1 MDILIIFI
9 ALGLLMYTA
18 YKGHSVII
26 FAPLCALLAVAFIA
40 PSQILPFYSN
50 IFMVKMVEFVK
61 NYFPVFLLGA
71 IFGKLVE
78 MSGVAESIA
87 NTIIKLIGEKRTM
100 LSIVLL
106 CAILTYSGVSLF
118 VVSFAVYPFAKK
130 LFMVADIPKRLIP
143 ATITLGA
150 ISFTMDAL
158 PGTPQIQNV
167 IPTTYFGTTL
177 YAAPI
182 LGLIGS
188 VYVLVV
194 GMLYLENRARKYKA
208 QGEGYFDSE
217 KSEAER
223 AAFEQLKQEELLEE
237 ESTMRKVMAFAP
249 LVLVGVSNK
258 LFTTFIPKWYPT
270 GFDFGD
276 IGLAQFGVIEIQTV
290 LGVWS
295 VILALLLGIIAT
307 ILYNPSILSEIKD
320 GVNSS
325 VGGALLASMNT
336 GSEYGFGGV
345 IAALPGFA
353 IIQTG
358 LGNTFSNPLANA
370 AVSTNVL
377 AGITGSASGGMSI
390 ALSAMGD
397 KFILM
402 ANEANIP
409 LPVVH
414 RVVSMASGGM
424 DTLPHNGAIIT
435 LLSVTGLT
443 HKQAYKDIFG
453 ITLLKT
459 TGVIVVIGVY
469 YLTGW
474 V

>member
-1 MDILIIFI
+1 MEIIIILL
-9 ALGLLMYTA
+9 ALGLLMFAA

-26 FAPLCALLAVAFIA
+26 FAPLCALLAVAFISPA
-40 PSQILPFYSN
+40 QILPFYSN

-87 NTIIKLIGEKRTM
+87 NTIIKVIGAKRTI

-130 LFMVADIPKRLIP
+130 LFMAADIPKRLIP
-143 ATITLGA
+143 GTITLGA

-167 IPTTYFGTTL
+167 IPTSYFNTTL

-182 LGLIGS
+182 LGIIGS
-188 VYVLVV
+188 VYVLIV
-194 GMLYLENRARKYKA
+194 GMLYLERQAKKYHKN
-208 QGEGYFDSE
+208 GEGYFDSE
-217 KSEAER
+217 RDEQEKAKGIESIEVENESLGR
-223 AAFEQLKQEELLEE
+223 RIAAFI
-237 ESTMRKVMAFAP
+237 P

-258 LFTTFIPKWYPT
+258 VFTTYLPRWYPE
-270 GFDFGD
+270 GFDFET
-276 IGLAQFGVIEIQTV
+276 IGLAQFGTVEIQSV

-307 ILYNPSILSEIKD
+307 ILYKPSILSDIKN
-320 GVNSS
+320 GVNQSI
-325 VGGALLASMNT
+325 GGALLAAMNT
-336 GSEYGFGGV
+336 GSEYGFGGI

-353 IIQTG
+353 IIQAG
-358 LGNTFSNPLANA
+358 LGSAFTNPLVNG

-397 KFILM
+397 KFIQN
-402 ANEANIP
+402 ANDAGIP
-409 LPVVH
+409 LEVMH

>member
-1 MDILIIFI
+1 MDIIII
-9 ALGLLMYTA
+9 LVALGLLMFAA

-26 FAPLCALLAVAFIA
+26 FAPLCALLAVAFISPA
-40 PSQILPFYSN
+40 QILPFYSN

-87 NTIIKLIGEKRTM
+87 NTIIKVIGAKRTI

-130 LFMVADIPKRLIP
+130 LFMAADIPKRLIP
-143 ATITLGA
+143 GTITLGA

-167 IPTTYFGTTL
+167 IPTIYFNTTL

-188 VYVLVV
+188 AYVLVV
-194 GMLYLENRARKYKA
+194 GMLYLERQAKKYRRN
-208 QGEGYFDSE
+208 GEGYFASE
-217 KSEAER
+217 RDEKETFNSATDLGKER
-223 AAFEQLKQEELLEE
+223 LESTGRRLAAF
-237 ESTMRKVMAFAP
+237 VP
-249 LVLVGVSNK
+249 LVLVGISNK
-258 LFTTFIPKWYPT
+258 LFTSYLPRWYPN
-270 GFDFGD
+270 GFDFET
-276 IGLAQFGVIEIQTV
+276 IGLGQFGVVEIQSV

-307 ILYNPSILSEIKD
+307 ILYKPKILSEIKD
-320 GVNSS
+320 GVNQSIS
-325 VGGALLASMNT
+325 GALLAAMNT
-336 GSEYGFGGV
+336 GSEYGFGGI

-358 LGNTFSNPLANA
+358 LGNAFTNPLVNG

-397 KFILM
+397 KFIQN
-402 ANEANIP
+402 ANDAGIP
-409 LPVVH
+409 LEVMH
-414 RVVSMASGGM
+414 RVVAMASGGM

-453 ITLLKT
+453 ITILKT
-459 TGVIVVIGVY
+459 TGVIVIIAVY
-469 YLTGW
+469 YLTGL

>member
-1 MDILIIFI
+1 MEIIIILL
-9 ALGLLMYTA
+9 ALGLLMFAA

-26 FAPLCALLAVAFIA
+26 FAPLCALLAVAILSPA
-40 PSQILPFYSN
+40 QILPFYSN
-50 IFMVKMVEFVK
+50 IFMVRMVEFVK

-87 NTIIKLIGEKRTM
+87 NTIIKVIGAKRTI

-106 CAILTYSGVSLF
+106 CAVLTYSGVSLF

-130 LFMVADIPKRLIP
+130 LFMAADIPKRLIP
-143 ATITLGA
+143 GTITLGA

-167 IPTTYFGTTL
+167 IPTSYFNTTL

-188 VYVLVV
+188 IYVLIV
-194 GMLYLENRARKYKA
+194 GMIYLERKSKKYRAK
-208 QGEGYFDSE
+208 GEGYFASE
-217 KSEAER
+217 RNEKEEQSVSDEKEETVGR
-223 AAFEQLKQEELLEE
+223 RIAAF
-237 ESTMRKVMAFAP
+237 VP
-249 LVLVGVSNK
+249 LVLVGVANK
-258 LFTTFIPKWYPT
+258 MFTTYLPKWYPN
-270 GFDFGD
+270 GFDFSE
-276 IGLAQFGVIEIQTV
+276 IGLEQFGVIEIQSV

-307 ILYNPSILSEIKD
+307 VIYNPRIFKDMKD
-320 GVNSS
+320 GINQSI
-325 VGGALLASMNT
+325 GGSLLAAMNT
-336 GSEYGFGGV
+336 GSEYGFGGI

-353 IIQTG
+353 ILQTG
-358 LGNTFSNPLANA
+358 LGNAFTNPLING

-397 KFILM
+397 KFIQN
-402 ANEANIP
+402 ATNAGIP
-409 LPVVH
+409 LEVMH
-414 RVVSMASGGM
+414 RVVAMASGGM

-459 TGVIVVIGVY
+459 SGVIVVIAVY
-469 YLTGW
+469 YLTGL

>member
-1 MDILIIFI
+1 MDIFIILL

-87 NTIIKLIGEKRTM
+87 NTIIKVIGEKRTI

-167 IPTTYFGTTL
+167 IPTSYFGTTL

-182 LGLIGS
+182 LGTIGS
-188 VYVLVV
+188 IYVLIV
-194 GMLYLENRARKYKA
+194 GMFYLQRQAKRYMDK
-208 QGEGYFDSE
+208 GEGYFDSE
-217 KSEAER
+217 KSETEKEN
-223 AAFEQLKQEELLEE
+223 FNMGDSQLVE
-237 ESTMRKVMAFAP
+237 ESLARKIFAFLP

-258 LFTTFIPKWYPT
+258 FFTTYIPKWYPN
-270 GFDFGD
+270 GFDFAD
-276 IGLAQFGVIEIQTV
+276 IGLEQFGVIEIQSV
-290 LGVWS
+290 LGIWS
-295 VILALLLGIIAT
+295 VVLALLLGIIAT
-307 ILYNPSILSEIKD
+307 IIYNPSIIKDIKD

-325 VGGALLASMNT
+325 IGGALLASMNT
-336 GSEYGFGGV
+336 GSEYGFGGI
-345 IAALPGFA
+345 IAALPGFM
-353 IIQTG
+353 IIQNG
-358 LGNTFSNPLANA
+358 LGNAFSNPLANA

-397 KFILM
+397 RFIEM
-402 ANEANIP
+402 ANAANIP

-435 LLSVTGLT
+435 LLSVTGLS

>member
-1 MDILIIFI
+1 MDIFIILL

-87 NTIIKLIGEKRTM
+87 NTIIKVIGEKRTI

-167 IPTTYFGTTL
+167 IPTSYFGTTL

-182 LGLIGS
+182 LGTIGS
-188 VYVLVV
+188 IYVLIV
-194 GMLYLENRARKYKA
+194 GMFYLQRQAKRYMEK
-208 QGEGYFDSE
+208 GEGYFDSE
-217 KSEAER
+217 KSETEKEN
-223 AAFEQLKQEELLEE
+223 FNMGDSQLVE
-237 ESTMRKVMAFAP
+237 ESLARKIFAFLP

-258 LFTTFIPKWYPT
+258 FFTTYIPKWYPN
-270 GFDFGD
+270 GFDFSCD
-276 IGLAQFGVIEIQTV
+276 
-290 LGVWS
+290 
-295 VILALLLGIIAT
+295 
-307 ILYNPSILSEIKD
+307 
-320 GVNSS
+320 
-325 VGGALLASMNT
+325 
-336 GSEYGFGGV
+336 
-345 IAALPGFA
+345 
-353 IIQTG
+353 
-358 LGNTFSNPLANA
+358 
-370 AVSTNVL
+370 
-377 AGITGSASGGMSI
+377 
-390 ALSAMGD
+390 
-397 KFILM
+397 
-402 ANEANIP
+402 
-409 LPVVH
+409 
-414 RVVSMASGGM
+414 
-424 DTLPHNGAIIT
+424 
-435 LLSVTGLT
+435 
-443 HKQAYKDIFG
+443 
-453 ITLLKT
+453 
-459 TGVIVVIGVY
+459 
-469 YLTGW
+469 
-474 V
+474 